1 MTSGTD
7 TLLLTFGKLQVDT
20 QGIFHFRACR
30 IKMIH
35 FARRHA
41 HDSLA
46 IEILM
51 VRKTATAVGT
61 NHSPRAMFAVFA
73 L

>member
-1 MTSGTD
+1 
-7 TLLLTFGKLQVDT
+7 
-20 QGIFHFRACR
+20 
-30 IKMIH
+30 MIH

-41 HDSLA
+41 RDSLA

-61 NHSPRAMFAVFA
+61 NHSPRAISAVFA